1 MKYIL
6 ILLLIFST
14 TANIKAQDAIYIEKN
29 QPAPFSGILFTESKA
44 RQFRSDLLESD
55 KVVLRLE
62 SEQFKSQN
70 LSTIIQLK
78 DGEIELYAK
87 QNQRLIKAEQTSNT
101 MQYIWFG
108 LGVLATGAAVYGAGA
123 LSR

>member
-101 MQYIWFG
+101 MQYIWF
-108 LGVLATGAAVYGAGA
+108 
-123 LSR
+123 

>member
-29 QPAPFSGILFTESKA
+29 QSAPFSGILFTESKA

-78 DGEIELYAK
+78 DEEIELYAK

-123 LSR
+123 LAR